1 MGTFQKKLADVERAW
16 HLIDAADTPLGR
28 VATRVAGLLRGKHK
42 AYWAPHLDAGDF
54 VVVVNAARVKLT
66 GRKLEQKFH
75 QHHSGYPGGL
85 KSTPYT
91 EVMEKHPDLAVHW
104 AVAGMVPKNHLGR
117 KMLKRLRVYAGPEHK
132 HQAQKPAVYTLE
144 G

>member
-1 MGTFQKKLADVERAW
+1 MGTFQKKLADVERVW
-16 HLIDAADTPLGR
+16 HLVDAADIPLGR

-42 AYWAPHLDAGDF
+42 TYWAPHLDAGDF
-54 VVVVNAARVKLT
+54 VVVVNAAQVKLT

-75 QHHSGYPGGL
+75 RHHSGYPGGL
-85 KSTPYT
+85 KSTPYA
-91 EVMEKHPDLAVHW
+91 VIMEHHPDLVVHW

-117 KMLKRLRVYAGPEHK
+117 QMLKRLRVYAGPEHR
-132 HQAQKPAVYTLE
+132 HQAQKPAACTLE

>member
-1 MGTFQKKLADVERAW
+1 MVTFHKKLADVERAW
-16 HLIDAADTPLGR
+16 HLVDAADAPLGR

-42 AYWAPHLDAGDF
+42 TYWAPHLDAGDF

-75 QHHSGYPGGL
+75 RHHSGYPGGL
-85 KSTPYT
+85 KSTPYA
-91 EVMEKHPDLAVHW
+91 EIMEHHPDLAVHW

-132 HQAQKPAVYTLE
+132 HQAQKPAVFTLE

>member
-54 VVVVNAARVKLT
+54 VVVVNAAKVKLT
-66 GRKLEQKFH
+66 GRKLEQKLH
-75 QHHSGYPGGL
+75 RHHSGYPGGL
-85 KSTPYT
+85 KSTPYA
-91 EVMEKHPDLAVHW
+91 EIMEHHPDLAVQW
-104 AVAGMVPKNHLGR
+104 AVAGMVPKTRLGR
-117 KMLKRLRVYAGPEHK
+117 KMLKRLRVYAGPEHR